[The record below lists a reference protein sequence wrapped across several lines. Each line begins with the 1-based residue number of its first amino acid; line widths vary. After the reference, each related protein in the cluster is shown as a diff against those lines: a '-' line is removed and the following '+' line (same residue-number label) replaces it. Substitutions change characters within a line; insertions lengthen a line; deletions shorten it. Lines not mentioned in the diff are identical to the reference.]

1 MKPMMPPEPDRA
13 WLRNA
18 ALLTTAGVI
27 LFAVL
32 TVLFIDLIGGSGAG
46 APVGAGD
53 TPPVAVP
60 VDESRAGDVNG
71 APSDTAAAISEA
83 DSAGAPEGDAEGDA
97 EGDREG
103 NAEADS
109 DTDAPIGALSIA
121 EGGANQ
127 NEEGDAENGLD
138 APSDDQA
145 GSAVAASPVDPSL
158 NVPFPP
164 SVGSATDLEAFRD
177 GEAGFGFQLPPGWQR
192 TRVTPDLDRDPMA
205 ADYDVIFESPDQAQR
220 IAVSVWDAAERAD
233 FKTWVLSAAGGMR
246 PVDGAY
252 PTNAYI
258 AGEPALVVGEAESP
272 TSPLRY
278 AAFLAKGGSYLR
290 IAWSAPTGAVRSTDY
305 LRALAT
311 FQWPSADEATDS
323 ATQGAGNQAPP
334 LRLPAG
340 LYFPSDSLF
349 SDGHGDAASSVD
361 MNDGAGEDTA
371 GEDTSSD
378 DG

>member
-1 MKPMMPPEPDRA
+1 MMPPEPDRA

-46 APVGAGD
+46 APVDAGD

-60 VDESRAGDVNG
+60 VEESRAGDVNG

-83 DSAGAPEGDAEGDA
+83 DSAGAPEGDM
-97 EGDREG
+97 EG
-103 NAEADS
+103 NADADS
-109 DTDAPIGALSIA
+109 DTDAPIGALSLEGSGA
-121 EGGANQ
+121 NQDEEGGA
-127 NEEGDAENGLD
+127 EDGLD
-138 APSDDQA
+138 APSDGQA

-177 GEAGFGFQLPPGWQR
+177 SEAGFGFQLPPGWQR

-205 ADYDVIFESPDQAQR
+205 ADYDVIFESPDESQR

-252 PTNAYI
+252 PTNAFI

-311 FQWPSADEATDS
+311 FQWPSADEASDS
-323 ATQGAGNQAPP
+323 AAQGAGNQAPP

-349 SDGHGDAASSVD
+349 SDGDRDAASSVD
-361 MNDGAGEDTA
+361 LNDGAGEGTA
-371 GEDTSSD
+371 GEDSSSD